1 MSFGAPEWIIVLVV
15 GFLLFGA
22 NKMPDMARSFGSSIV
37 EFKKSMK
44 EAMKPE
50 EVTSEEARR

>member
-1 MSFGAPEWIIVLVV
+1 MFGAPEWIIVLGV

-50 EVTSEEARR
+50 DKPEEPKG